1 MNNVTLTLTV
11 HGRDQ
16 GFVEDPENQKQKEK
30 KKSIP
35 LSLVKLTVTL

>member
-1 MNNVTLTLTV
+1 VTLTLTV

-30 KKSIP
+30 KNP
-35 LSLVKLTVTL
+35 FLYLW